1 MSIAASPSLLP
12 HAAAPVG
19 RAPYDV
25 ERIRRDFPV
34 LHQRV
39 HGKPLVY
46 LDNAASTQK
55 PLAVIE
61 AIRDYYEKDHAN
73 VHRGVH
79 TLSERA
85 TKAYEEARLKA
96 QKFVHAHCL
105 REIIFTRGATEA
117 ANLVAHSYARPHL
130 SAGDEIVLTGL
141 EHHSNIV
148 PWQMACAEKKAH
160 LRVVP
165 VKDSG
170 ELDLNEL
177 DRLLGP
183 RVKLLTL
190 AHVSN
195 ALGTINPIKEIIA
208 LAHRRGIPVFI
219 DGAQAVSHLRVD
231 VRDLDCDFYA
241 FSGHKLYG
249 PTGIGIL
256 YGKAV
261 KLEVMPPYQFGGDM
275 ISHVSF
281 AKTTWNELPYKFEA
295 GTPHIAGAIGL
306 GAAIDYLET
315 IGLDRIALHEKQLLQ
330 RATERLKKIP
340 GVRIIGNAKD
350 KVGVISFVVDDLSAL
365 DVGGRLD
372 LEGIAVRTGHHCCQP
387 LMERFDIPGTARA
400 SFGMYNT
407 LAEVDAFADALERVV
422 LAAKP
427 RAAVLPQA
435 AYVYPGPKGS
445 NPTEAAAELAEFFD
459 FVEDW
464 TEKYQYII
472 DLGAKLPP
480 MPDHLRT
487 EANRVYGCQSTV
499 FIDLRKK
506 PGSADIV
513 EFLAD
518 SDADIVRGLIAILQT
533 LFSGQRARD
542 VAAFDT
548 TAFFRRIGLDKNL
561 TMGRRNGL
569 AEMTKR
575 IRDFAAG
582 FAPSVAPSVAP
593 SAAKEPA

>member
-1 MSIAASPSLLP
+1 MSLAISPMP
-12 HAAAPVG
+12 QTAAPVG
-19 RAPYDV
+19 RGPLDV

-39 HGKPLVY
+39 HGKPLIY
-46 LDNAASTQK
+46 FDNAASTQK

-96 QKFVHAHCL
+96 QKFVNAHCL
-105 REIIFTRGATEA
+105 REIIFTRGTTEA
-117 ANLVAHSYARPHL
+117 ANIVASSFAKPRLH
-130 SAGDEIVLTGL
+130 AGDEVVLTTL

-148 PWQMACAEKKAH
+148 PWQMACLEKYAE

-165 VKDSG
+165 VSDSG
-170 ELDLNEL
+170 ELDLKEL
-177 DRLLGP
+177 DRLLTP
-183 RVKLLTL
+183 RVKLLAL

-208 LAHRRGIPVFI
+208 LAHRRGIPAFV

-256 YGKAV
+256 YGKAL
-261 KLEVMPPYQFGGDM
+261 KLETMPPYQFGGDM
-275 ISHVSF
+275 INYVSF

-295 GTPHIAGAIGL
+295 GTPNIAGAIGL
-306 GAAIDYLET
+306 GAAIDYLEAT
-315 IGLDRIALHEKQLLQ
+315 GLDRIAAHEQQLLR
-330 RATERLKKIP
+330 RATQRLEAIP
-340 GVRIIGNAKD
+340 GVRIIGTAEN
-350 KVGVISFVVDDLSAL
+350 KVGVISFVVEDPPLSSL
-365 DVGGRLD
+365 DVGGQLD
-372 LEGIAVRTGHHCCQP
+372 LEGIAIRTGHHCCQP
-387 LMERFDIPGTARA
+387 LMERFDVPGTARA

-407 LAEVDAFADALERVV
+407 LAEVDVFADALERIVA
-422 LAAKP
+422 AAKP
-427 RAAVLPQA
+427 RATQSANGK
-435 AYVYPGPKGS
+435 YPYPTAKAS
-445 NPTEAAAELAEFFD
+445 NPTEAAADLAEFFD

-487 EANRVYGCQSTV
+487 EANRVRGCQSTV
-499 FIDLRKK
+499 FLDIRKK

-533 LFSGQRARD
+533 LFSGQRGRD
-542 VAAFDT
+542 VAAFDIDG
-548 TAFFRRIGLDKNL
+548 FFRRIGLDKNL

-569 AEMTKR
+569 AEMTQR
-575 IRDFAAG
+575 IRDFAAR
-582 FAPSVAPSVAP
+582 
-593 SAAKEPA
+593 AAKETA